1 MNLPELYRL
10 LALGELTNLA
20 MAVDSTILEEE
31 RAKIVLH
38 ANEGLKR
45 LYTRFLLKESDL
57 YLDQRGHLTTY
68 SLTSKYAQSNYNGSA
83 GHSFYINDLGAPFE
97 DDVLKVLSVWNR
109 LGEEVP
115 LNQAHLW
122 HSVFTPQ
129 PTVLQIPHP
138 GEGKPLTV
146 HYQAAHP
153 KLSVDDPQAN
163 VELPEFL
170 VGALTKFIA
179 AEVYSNMN
187 TQESTVKAGEFSSK
201 FESICVDAIALDLVS
216 TGGSTSGI
224 RFIKNGWV

>member
-1 MNLPELYRL
+1 MNLLDLYQS
-10 LALGELTNLA
+10 LALGELSNLA
-20 MAVDSTILEEE
+20 LSVEGTILEEE
-31 RAKIVLH
+31 RLKIVLH

-68 SLTSKYAQSNYNGSA
+68 SLSSKYAVSNYSAGA
-83 GHSFYINDLGAPFE
+83 GHSFYINDIGNPFK
-97 DDVLKVLSVWNR
+97 DDVLRVLSAWNR

-115 LNQAHLW
+115 LNKAHLW
-122 HSVFTPQ
+122 DSIFTPQ

-138 GEGKPLTV
+138 GEGKPLTI

-153 KLSVDDPQAN
+153 KLSVDRPQE
-163 VELPEFL
+163 VIELPEFL
-170 VGALTKFIA
+170 MSALSKFIA
-179 AEVYSNMN
+179 SEVFTNMT
-187 TQESTVKAGEFSSK
+187 TQESTAKAAEHLSK
-201 FESICVDAIALDLVS
+201 FEAICVDAVELDLVS

>member
-20 MAVDSTILEEE
+20 MSVDSTILEEE
-31 RAKIVLH
+31 RAKIVVH
-38 ANEGLKR
+38 ANEGLKK
-45 LYTRFLLKESDL
+45 LYTRFLLKETDL
-57 YLDQRGHLTTY
+57 YLDLFGHITTY
-68 SLTSKYAQSNYNGSA
+68 NLTSKHAQSNYDPNIRR
-83 GHSFYINDLGAPFE
+83 SFYINDLGSPFE
-97 DDVLKVLSVWNR
+97 DDVLRVLSVWNR
-109 LGEEVP
+109 LGEPVP
-115 LNQAHLW
+115 LNRQDLW

-138 GEGKPLTV
+138 GEGAPLTV

-153 KLSVDDPQAN
+153 KLSVDDDDADI
-163 VELPEFL
+163 ELPEFL

-179 AEVYSNMN
+179 SEVYSNMN
-187 TQESTVKAGEFSSK
+187 TQESTVKAGEFASK

-216 TGGSTSGI
+216 TGGSTSGT